1 MNFHNVEFKTS
12 WFNDRE
18 LTLAMKPEILFVGK
32 SNVGKSSM
40 INKVLNRK
48 ALARTSA
55 KPGKTIS
62 INFFEIDRTAYLV
75 DLPGYG
81 FAQRSKAER
90 KNWGS
95 LIEDYFDLDR
105 DIRMVFLL
113 VDIRHDPSENDMI
126 MYDYLMSKNYLF
138 CVVATKADKLSPA
151 AVKTQAEKF
160 SEIFGV
166 DVIPFS
172 SEKGTGVDAVK
183 QIIEDSVEDLP
194 RDNDEI

>member
-81 FAQRSKAER
+81 FAQR
-90 KNWGS
+90 
-95 LIEDYFDLDR
+95 
-105 DIRMVFLL
+105 
-113 VDIRHDPSENDMI
+113 
-126 MYDYLMSKNYLF
+126 
-138 CVVATKADKLSPA
+138 
-151 AVKTQAEKF
+151 
-160 SEIFGV
+160 
-166 DVIPFS
+166 
-172 SEKGTGVDAVK
+172 
-183 QIIEDSVEDLP
+183 
-194 RDNDEI
+194 